1 MCNQNHGFSTA
12 KTALVMRFSLLD
24 GGDQCFHFLHRDAG
38 RGDGIG
44 IFVIRPDEP
53 LNIGPIERNPD
64 ELQRVYELGR
74 AAATRNLD
82 ALKAYF
88 EV

>member
-1 MCNQNHGFSTA
+1 MNIRQLKLGKFPNMLDTMRNRYKMYNKEKEYIRNQEE
-12 KTALVMRFSLLD
+12 
-24 GGDQCFHFLHRDAG
+24 AG
-38 RGDGIG
+38 KV
-44 IFVIRPDEP
+44 FVIRPDEP